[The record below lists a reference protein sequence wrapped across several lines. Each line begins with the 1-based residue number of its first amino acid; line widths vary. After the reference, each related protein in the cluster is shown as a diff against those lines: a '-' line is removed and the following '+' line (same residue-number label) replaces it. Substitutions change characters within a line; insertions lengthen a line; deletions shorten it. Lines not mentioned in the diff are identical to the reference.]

1 MLKQAG
7 EISGGANK
15 NLSSTTT
22 GGAAGVAAVAG
33 GATNTSSGG
42 LGGETS
48 FVQAVL
54 KLKNGTKMG
63 ATGSST
69 LAGTVTA
76 ALAQQQSQQP
86 SSLPGGGGQQQQH
99 PLPDINVINV
109 PEYPERASR
118 RVMTGPGKASGGVV
132 LQQPPQ
138 QNKGLSAPLAD
149 ISSSG
154 PNGKTLIFKS
164 RVSLVPLNFVCGCDL
179 LLLSNYTHIH
189 RAHMHKYCHI
199 PCNGKLTENP
209 ATMLNTTP
217 TVLAF
222 VTHHPHFNCIPFL
235 FSC

>member
-15 NLSSTTT
+15 NLSSAS
-22 GGAAGVAAVAG
+22 GAAGG
-33 GATNTSSGG
+33 GER
-42 LGGETS
+42 ETS

-76 ALAQQQSQQP
+76 ALAQQQQQQAQQNSAP
-86 SSLPGGGGQQQQH
+86 SSSAAGQQQQH

-109 PEYPERASR
+109 PEYPERISR
-118 RVMTGPGKASGGVV
+118 RGVVGPMKGGGGGAGGV

-154 PNGKTLIFKS
+154 PNGTKTLSFS
-164 RVSLVPLNFVCGCDL
+164 SHVSHHSPFHSL
-179 LLLSNYTHIH
+179 LLYGTHILLLGH
-189 RAHMHKYCHI
+189 A
-199 PCNGKLTENP
+199 
-209 ATMLNTTP
+209 
-217 TVLAF
+217 
-222 VTHHPHFNCIPFL
+222 
-235 FSC
+235 